1 MQWILFF
8 FQIFFLM
15 IVFGLYFGLVLLPV
29 LLSLFG
35 AEPNPKGNID
45 EDEMQAGNVELNK
58 EAMKSLVKD
67 NNELNSIS

>member
-1 MQWILFF
+1 
-8 FQIFFLM
+8 M

-45 EDEMQAGNVELNK
+45 DDDEMKVGNVALDQ

-67 NNELNSIS
+67 NELSCTS

>member
-1 MQWILFF
+1 
-8 FQIFFLM
+8 M

-45 EDEMQAGNVELNK
+45 EDEMQASNVELDK
-58 EAMKSLVKD
+58 EAMKSLVAD
-67 NNELNSIS
+67 NEQNSIS

>member
-1 MQWILFF
+1 MNTDSF

-45 EDEMQAGNVELNK
+45 EDEMQAGNVELDK

>member
-1 MQWILFF
+1 
-8 FQIFFLM
+8 M

-45 EDEMQAGNVELNK
+45 EDEMHASNVELDK

-67 NNELNSIS
+67 TNELNSIS